1 MRVHSSR
8 SCTFLKQ
15 LEAISQTSLPLSDE
29 IVQATAFCVYNCSP
43 LHFQLQKCSAH
54 SLEAS
59 LVFAASCCKIFNISQ
74 VMQEQKEGSQGRIK
88 CRFAYQH
95 PCEATVGKDRSF
107 WRIHLCNEPG
117 SSKAAGR
124 LQLLGCSIGSCGF
137 NVTGCFT
144 LNIS

>member
-59 LVFAASCCKIFNISQ
+59 LVFAASCCKIVNISQ
-74 VMQEQKEGSQGRIK
+74 VMQEQRKGLKCGSNIGLL
-88 CRFAYQH
+88 F
-95 PCEATVGKDRSF
+95 S
-107 WRIHLCNEPG
+107 IHVKQQSTTTGLSGESICAMSLALPKLLADSN
-117 SSKAAGR
+117 SSAAASG
-124 LQLLGCSIGSCGF
+124 LAALMSPDASL
-137 NVTGCFT
+137 
-144 LNIS
+144 